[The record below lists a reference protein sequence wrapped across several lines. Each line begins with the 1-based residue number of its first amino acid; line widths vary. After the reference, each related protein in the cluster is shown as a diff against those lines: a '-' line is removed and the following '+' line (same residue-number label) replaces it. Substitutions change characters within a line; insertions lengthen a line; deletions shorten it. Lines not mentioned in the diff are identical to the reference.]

1 MKTSNFKQETYMVI
15 SPVTIDRNY
24 TKGETVTLSNEK
36 LIKKLL
42 ILNIIKK

>member
-1 MKTSNFKQETYMVI
+1 MKSNFKPETFVVI

-36 LIKKLL
+36 LINKLL
-42 ILNIIKK
+42 TLNIIKK